1 MQTRGI
7 PASSRAD
14 SQSTLAQSGFG
25 ISLPSTLGFQNEGV
39 TQYATSFT
47 GRWSAFVT
55 DDPVS
60 EAYKRAAIIHLKRSD
75 ALIAGFRSLNNDDVI
90 NRNMRTAVR
99 ELLSNTRLLLN
110 SPPPIQG
117 QFRGVFLDLELVL
130 VKMTLLTP
138 STIIADR
145 QAIETT
151 VERRKL
157 VTRMR
162 DLIPTPSASNA
173 N

>member
-1 MQTRGI
+1 MRTEDLNEAAFRRLIEEG
-7 PASSRAD
+7 PNKGNLAVVDEVVASHCKSW
-14 SQSTLAQSGFG
+14 
-25 ISLPSTLGFQNEGV
+25 V
-39 TQYATSFT
+39 
-47 GRWSAFVT
+47 
-55 DDPVS
+55 PVS
-60 EAYKRAAIIHLKRSD
+60 NDPIVGPDGSRT
-75 ALIAGFRSLNNDDVI
+75 LIAGFRSLNNDDVI